1 VKSVRNIGLV
11 ADAAR
16 SVQAHAREL
25 GFVASGSAN
34 RSIEDASA
42 GDILQEYERRVKNP
56 RLRLATRTRFRS
68 GHYADAVESG
78 VKALN
83 ECVRALSGSTEDGD
97 GLMTSVF
104 SEKKP
109 KLRINR
115 LRTDSDKSEQRGHM
129 MMCQGVV
136 AGWRNPRAHSTSHE
150 DSAESALS
158 MLEHI
163 DYLMRVTEA
172 ATRTRQRRQSRP

>member
-1 VKSVRNIGLV
+1 VKSVRNVRLV

-16 SVQAHAREL
+16 SVQTYAREL

-129 MMCQGVV
+129 MMCQGCGLAKPACSQHFSRGLGRECALNVG
-136 AGWRNPRAHSTSHE
+136 AHRLLDASDGGRN
-150 DSAESALS
+150 
-158 MLEHI
+158 
-163 DYLMRVTEA
+163 
-172 ATRTRQRRQSRP
+172 

>member
-1 VKSVRNIGLV
+1 MRNVRHV
-11 ADAAR
+11 ADSAR
-16 SVQAHAREL
+16 LIQTLAREL
-25 GFVASGSAN
+25 GLGFPFADEIVGEVA
-34 RSIEDASA
+34 EVHDALA
-42 GDILQEYERRVKNP
+42 EYDRRVVNS
-56 RLRLATRTRFRS
+56 RLRSATRTRFLS

-83 ECVRALSGSTEDGD
+83 ECVRARSGSKEDGD

-109 KLRINR
+109 KLRLNR
-115 LRTDSDKSEQRGHM
+115 LRTDSDRSEQRGHM

-136 AGWRNPRAHSTSHE
+136 AGWRNPRAHSTGHE
-150 DSAESALS
+150 DSPESALA

-163 DYLMRVTEA
+163 EYLMRVTEA
-172 ATRTRQRRQSRP
+172 ATRTRQSRQPTS